1 MKLSVGKCLV
11 ALLAAAFL
19 SPVYAN
25 AATTLTYASNGPEK
39 SVRGYAEK
47 LFLDEIEIQSKGQ
60 IKVSAF
66 WSDTLVTGPET
77 LKAISDGVVDMGFI
91 NANFYPKAL
100 PFSNAIALNVFGPTT
115 GEATVALY
123 QELYRDV
130 PGLRDEFKRHK
141 QIPVY
146 FFATDCNSF
155 ASTKRLDD
163 LSQLRGMKARASS
176 RWKLADF
183 EAMGATPVSIAWAE
197 CYMALQTGTVETI
210 LTSVESQH
218 RGRLY
223 EVAPY
228 LWVWD
233 KMWLA
238 TPYIVTINEK
248 KFNKLSKD
256 LQEAVLRAGEV
267 ASQKFAKKYNTD
279 LKEEIAAMEAAG
291 TKVNYATEKDY
302 QAWLA
307 LPSCKNNINVWLNE
321 AKEAG
326 LSDPEG
332 NFNSIS
338 KIVNKYIENEA
349 KK

>member
-1 MKLSVGKCLV
+1 MKLSVRKSLV
-11 ALLAAAFL
+11 ALLAVAFL
-19 SPVYAN
+19 WPAAGN

-47 LFLDEIEIQSKGQ
+47 LFLDEIEVQSKGQ

-100 PFSNAIALNVFGPTT
+100 PFSNAITLNVFGPTT

-130 PGLRDEFKRHK
+130 PGLKDEFKRYK
-141 QIPVY
+141 QKPVY
-146 FFATDCNSF
+146 FFATDCNSL
-155 ASTKRLDD
+155 ASVKPLND
-163 LSQLRGMKARASS
+163 LSQFRGMKARASS

-223 EVAPY
+223 EVGPY

-233 KMWLA
+233 KMWLGV
-238 TPYIVTINEK
+238 PYIITINEK
-248 KFNKLSKD
+248 KFNKLDKE
-256 LQEAVLRAGEV
+256 LQEAILRAGEI
-267 ASQKFAKKYNTD
+267 ASQKFAKKYNSD
-279 LKEEIAAMEAAG
+279 LQEEIAAMEAAG
-291 TKVNYATEKDY
+291 TKVSYATEKDY
-302 QAWLA
+302 EAWKA
-307 LPSCKNNINVWLNE
+307 LPSCENNVKVWLEE
-321 AKEAG
+321 AKKANLPNAE
-326 LSDPEG
+326 E
-332 NFNSIS
+332 NFNHIA
-338 KIVNKYIENEA
+338 KIVNKYIESEA
-349 KK
+349 QK

>member
-1 MKLSVGKCLV
+1 MNLRKCLFAV
-11 ALLAAAFL
+11 LVAALLWPAAG
-19 SPVYAN
+19 N
-25 AATTLTYASNGPEK
+25 AAMTLTYASNGPEK

-47 LFLDEIEIQSKGQ
+47 LFLDELEKQSNGQ

-66 WSDTLVTGPET
+66 WSDTLVTGPEI
-77 LKAISDGVVDMGFI
+77 LKAVSDGIVDMGFI

-115 GEATVALY
+115 GEETVACY

-130 PGLRDEFKRHK
+130 PGLRQEFKRHK

-155 ASTKRLDD
+155 VSSKPLSD

-210 LTSVESQH
+210 VTSVESQH
-218 RGRLY
+218 RGKLY

-228 LWVWD
+228 LWVWK

-238 TPYIVTINEK
+238 TPYLITINEK
-248 KFNKLSKD
+248 KFNRMSKD
-256 LQEAVLRAGEV
+256 LQEAVLRAGQI
-267 ASQKFAKKYNTD
+267 ASEKFAKKYNTD
-279 LKEEIAAMEAAG
+279 LAEEIAAMEEAG
-291 TKVNYATEKDY
+291 TKVSYATDKDY
-302 QAWLA
+302 EAWLA
-307 LPSCKNNINVWLNE
+307 LPSCKHNIEVWLQE
-321 AKEAG
+321 AKAANLKDYE
-326 LSDPEG
+326 E
-332 NFNSIS
+332 NFNHITS
-338 KIVNKYIENEA
+338 IVNKHLANEQ
-349 KK
+349 K

>member
-1 MKLSVGKCLV
+1 MKLSSKKWLV
-11 ALLAAAFL
+11 VFFAVIFL
-19 SPVYAN
+19 CPANVN
-25 AATTLTYASNGPEK
+25 AAVTLTYASNGPEK

-60 IKVSAF
+60 IKVTAF

-100 PFSNAIALNVFGPTT
+100 PFSNAIALNVFGPTS

-123 QELYRDV
+123 QELYREV
-130 PGLRDEFKRHK
+130 LGLTDEFKRHK

-155 ASTKRLDD
+155 TSAKRLDD
-163 LSQLRGMKARASS
+163 ISQLRGMKARASS

-183 EAMGATPVSIAWAE
+183 EAMGATPVSIAWSE

-223 EVAPY
+223 EVGPY

-238 TPYIVTINEK
+238 TPYIISINEK
-248 KFNKLSKD
+248 KFNKLNKE
-256 LQEAVLRAGEV
+256 LQESVLRAGEI
-267 ASQKFAKKYNTD
+267 ASQKFAKKFNTD
-279 LKEEIAAMEAAG
+279 LQEEIEAMEATG

-302 QAWLA
+302 AAWLA
-307 LPSCKNNINVWLNE
+307 LPSCENNIKVWLEE
-321 AKEAG
+321 AEKANLPNAE
-326 LSDPEG
+326 E
-332 NFNSIS
+332 NFNHIS
-338 KIVNKYIENEA
+338 QIVKKYIESETQ
-349 KK
+349 K

>member
-1 MKLSVGKCLV
+1 MKLSIKKW
-11 ALLAAAFL
+11 LAALFAVAFL
-19 SPVYAN
+19 CPAAGN

-60 IKVSAF
+60 IKVNAF
-66 WSDTLVTGPET
+66 WSDTLVTGPEI
-77 LKAISDGVVDMGFI
+77 LKAIGDGVVDMGFI

-100 PFSNAIALNVFGPTT
+100 PFGNAIALNIFGPTK

-130 PGLRDEFKRHK
+130 PILKDEFKRHK

-155 ASTKRLDD
+155 VSKKPLDD
-163 LSQLRGMKARASS
+163 ISQLRGMKARASS

-183 EAMGATPVSIAWAE
+183 EAMGATPVSVAWSE

-238 TPYIVTINEK
+238 TPYIITISER
-248 KFNKLSKD
+248 KFNSLSKE

-267 ASQKFAKKYNTD
+267 ASQKFAKKYDSD
-279 LKEEIAAMEAAG
+279 LQEEIKSMEAAG
-291 TKVNYATEKDY
+291 TKVNYAADKDY
-302 QAWLA
+302 AAWLA
-307 LPSCKNNINVWLNE
+307 LPSCENNIKVWL
-321 AKEAG
+321 KKKKKAG
-326 LSDPEG
+326 LPNAEE
-332 NFNSIS
+332 NFNQIS
-338 KIVNKYIENEA
+338 AIVKKYIEN
-349 KK
+349 